1 MATYVTLYNL
11 TEQGIR
17 NIKDA
22 PQRIEDGIKAWEATG
37 GRLIGFYSTM
47 GEYDYVAI
55 SEAEDDEAASA
66 FALALGAMG
75 NVRTTT
81 MRAHT
86 VDEFARIVAKIPDMG

>member
-1 MATYVTLYNL
+1 MATYITLYKL

-22 PQRIEDGIKAWEATG
+22 PKRIEEGIKGWEATG
-37 GRLIGFYSTM
+37 GKMIGFYATM
-47 GEYDYVAI
+47 GDYDYVGI
-55 SEAEDDEAASA
+55 TEADDEEAASA
-66 FALALGAMG
+66 FTLGLGAMG